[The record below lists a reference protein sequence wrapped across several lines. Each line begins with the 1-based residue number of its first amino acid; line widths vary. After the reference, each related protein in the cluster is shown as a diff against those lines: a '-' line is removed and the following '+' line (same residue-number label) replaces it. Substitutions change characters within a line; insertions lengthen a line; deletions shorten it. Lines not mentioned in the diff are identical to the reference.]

1 MVVIHGPFLNDNQE
15 DPMDDRPR
23 SLFNELD
30 LDWRRF
36 TRSGSARR
44 SLQRWSRLEPVLTS
58 YDSVEALLAGLRS
71 RKDLDQRDVVWFA
84 LLRMART
91 DTDARRVALFA
102 LWPGLNVV
110 AQRYGRRWD
119 YEDTAAEVIAAAL
132 ERITA
137 YPMRRTSSPAANIVL
152 DVRNRLHTLRR
163 REEALAAAV
172 GAPASIDA
180 ALRLPSS
187 ELTGSA
193 RDLVEVVR
201 DGVDAGCVTRRGA
214 RLILL
219 HRVLGTPTREL
230 ASLEGRRAAAV
241 RKARERAEAALVAS
255 AGAVA

>member
-1 MVVIHGPFLNDNQE
+1 
-15 DPMDDRPR
+15 MDDHPR

-30 LDWRRF
+30 LDWSRF
-36 TRSGSARR
+36 ARSGSARC
-44 SLQRWSRLEPVLTS
+44 SLQRWRRLEPVFAAFE
-58 YDSVEALLAGLRS
+58 SVETLLAGLRS
-71 RKDLDQRDVVWFA
+71 RTDLDHRDVVWFA
-84 LLRMART
+84 LLRIART

-119 YEDTAAEVIAAAL
+119 YDDTAAEVIAAAL
-132 ERITA
+132 ERIA
-137 YPMRRTSSPAANIVL
+137 SYPIHRTSSPAANIVL

-163 REEALAAAV
+163 REEALSEAV
-172 GAPASIDA
+172 GAPVGIEA
-180 ALRLPSS
+180 ALRLPASQP
-187 ELTGSA
+187 TGSA

-219 HRVLGTPTREL
+219 HRVLGTPTREV